1 MAIVTVYIVWG
12 FLTFQEVYIKVFVM
26 NDTVKSKFSIF
37 DPVVAYEHREFY
49 EQIVNELNVILPV
62 CNQGKCLAAEI
73 SRNIAEQETIK
84 ELMERVERFR
94 GELLEGTKN
103 LFAQFYQSKDAFH
116 KMIQSTVAYVKINL
130 MDRNLLERSCDV
142 RWWALEIAF
151 CNCIARFNKDRDNL
165 NNLYALTVSYT
176 EMLEKQSRELI
187 RKKTG
192 FFEGLGSSRIRKLA
206 AIDKK
211 LLVMADFVGKIKGL
225 DVLFDAKKYEE
236 FRESCNS
243 LQSVFAEHDEEK
255 NILDLQ
261 ARVLED
267 IRILHTEIAYANER
281 LETINR
287 SYTLYRDLVIC
298 DNLGNIIA
306 TSNKERRAQVQ
317 GLNIADEKWFKKA
330 MQTADGTEYYA
341 QDFAPSAVEEQN
353 SLIYSTAVRIDGQEN
368 NDAIGAMGIFFDFQD
383 EAGIILADYIP
394 KNSGIIEEGWCS
406 FFSNSNGLI
415 IASSDEDNYDV
426 GAKTHIPSSHLK
438 LSAGETTS
446 SYGYYNGQDAAL
458 FTAKT
463 DGYLDYR
470 GLGWSSHVI
479 LPRRFI
485 FSRNSTSSEENI
497 NIPALLNSCII
508 PEINKKTYVKVE
520 HDKRAMQLISTNGML
535 FAAELG
541 SSGQA
546 LSPIFEQITKT
557 GDFATSC
564 MEDLLQE
571 MAIDELNLNFQT
583 LELFSKQAIDL
594 IDRNLFERSADI
606 RWWSTDKYLID
617 ALREPTEQSAK
628 DAGQRLKVIN
638 GSYTMYRNL
647 ILVDASGT
655 ILACSSPSL
664 LGGIKHVNV
673 SAHEWFEKGMQTQN
687 NTEYAVADV
696 QDSELEPT
704 KNRSLVYSSGVRV
717 TGTEAD
723 AIGVLGI
730 LFDWDTEA
738 GMMLQ
743 KCLPRNSEGEKIKGS
758 VAFYTNKNG
767 EIIESTD
774 QEAFP
779 VGQRHEKVASI
790 CNKLGTG
797 ESNSTIIDIDSKQY
811 IIGSTKTKG
820 YREYEGLEW
829 SAHVLRPF

>member
-1 MAIVTVYIVWG
+1 MSDD
-12 FLTFQEVYIKVFVM
+12 IK
-26 NDTVKSKFSIF
+26 NKFSIF

-62 CNQGKCLAAEI
+62 CNQGKCLAVEI
-73 SRNIAEQETIK
+73 GRNIAEQETIK

-151 CNCIARFNKDRDNL
+151 CKCIEQFNKDRKNLQELKILIATYKIELELESRSLLRNPEYSDAFRLERITLIDN
-165 NNLYALTVSYT
+165 
-176 EMLEKQSRELI
+176 
-187 RKKTG
+187 
-192 FFEGLGSSRIRKLA
+192 KLA
-206 AIDKK
+206 AIAELSGFITDLRILFDVEAYTSFIECSKQVSALFSEDESECRIRDIIDNLATDIK
-211 LLVMADFVGKIKGL
+211 LLHA
-225 DVLFDAKKYEE
+225 
-236 FRESCNS
+236 
-243 LQSVFAEHDEEK
+243 
-255 NILDLQ
+255 
-261 ARVLED
+261 
-267 IRILHTEIAYANER
+267 EIAYANER
-281 LETINR
+281 LETINN

-298 DNLGNIIA
+298 DDQGNIIA
-306 TSNKERRAQVQ
+306 TSNPKRRSKVQ
-317 GLNIADEKWFKKA
+317 GMNVAAESWFVQALETK
-330 MQTADGTEYYA
+330 DGTEYYA
-341 QDFAPSAVEEQN
+341 RDFAPSIVEEQE
-353 SLIYSTAVRIDGQEN
+353 SLVYSTAVRLNGQEN
-368 NDAIGAMGIFFDFQD
+368 NAAIGAMGIFFDFQD
-383 EAGIILADYIP
+383 EARIILEDYMP
-394 KNSGIIEEGWCS
+394 KNTEGMIAEGWCS
-406 FFSNSNGLI
+406 FFSNRKGLV
-415 IASSDEDNYDV
+415 IASSDANNYEV
-426 GAKTHIPSSHLK
+426 GVKTHIPSSHLV
-438 LSAGETTS
+438 LGPGQTTR

-463 DGYLDYR
+463 DGYLDYA
-470 GLGWSSHVI
+470 GLGWNSHLI
-479 LPRRFI
+479 LPRKSI
-485 FSRNSTSSEENI
+485 FCRSSSNMVGDVEVK
-497 NIPALLNSCII
+497 ALLNSCII
-508 PEINKKTYVKVE
+508 PEINKKTYINVE
-520 HDKRAMQLISTNGML
+520 HDKRALQLISTNGML

-541 SSGQA
+541 ASGQA

-571 MAIDELNLNFQT
+571 MALDELTLNFQT
-583 LELFSKQAIDL
+583 LQLFSKQAIDL

-617 ALREPTEQSAK
+617 ALAEPAEQSAK
-628 DAGQRLKVIN
+628 EAGQRLKVIN

-647 ILVDASGT
+647 VLVDSSGS
-655 ILACSSPSL
+655 IIACSSPAL
-664 LGGIKHVNV
+664 LGGIRQLNV
-673 SAHEWFEKGMQTQN
+673 SAHGWFEKGMQTQD

-704 KNRSLVYSSGVRV
+704 KSRSLVYSSGVRV
-717 TGTEAD
+717 SAESTE

-743 KCLPRNSEGEKIKGS
+743 KCLPRNSEGGTIKGS

-774 QEAFP
+774 QEAFV
-779 VGQRHEKVASI
+779 VGQRHEVIASI
-790 CNKLGTG
+790 CSKLGAG
-797 ESNSTIIDIDSKQY
+797 QSNSAIVEIDSKQF

-820 YREYEGLEW
+820 YREYSGLEW

>member
-1 MAIVTVYIVWG
+1 MSDSDKT
-12 FLTFQEVYIKVFVM
+12 
-26 NDTVKSKFSIF
+26 KFSIF

-62 CNQGKCLAAEI
+62 CNQGKCLAVEI

-151 CNCIARFNKDRDNL
+151 CKCIERFNKDRDNL
-165 NNLYALTVSYT
+165 NNLRQLT
-176 EMLEKQSRELI
+176 LEYKVELEDESKEILRKKAGIIFGAGRLKKLSVIDQKLSAIDEFQASIKCLGILFDKEKYSEFNQASVKIEGLFSDHDKEINITDLI
-187 RKKTG
+187 RRV
-192 FFEGLGSSRIRKLA
+192 SSD
-206 AIDKK
+206 ID
-211 LLVMADFVGKIKGL
+211 M
-225 DVLFDAKKYEE
+225 
-236 FRESCNS
+236 
-243 LQSVFAEHDEEK
+243 
-255 NILDLQ
+255 
-261 ARVLED
+261 
-267 IRILHTEIAYANER
+267 LHSEIDYANER
-281 LETINR
+281 LETINN

-298 DNLGNIIA
+298 DNEGNVIA
-306 TSNKERRAQVQ
+306 TSNPGRRNFVQ
-317 GLNIADEKWFKKA
+317 GLNVADERWFIKA
-330 MQTADGTEYYA
+330 MKTVSGTEYYA
-341 QDFAPSAVEEQN
+341 QDFAPSAVEDQD
-353 SLIYSTAVRIDGQEN
+353 SLIYSTAVRFDGQEN
-368 NDAIGAMGIFFDFQD
+368 NSAIGAMGIFFDFQD

-394 KNSGIIEEGWCS
+394 KNSEGLVEEGWCS
-406 FFSNSNGLI
+406 FFSNSAGRI
-415 IASSDEDNYDV
+415 IASSDEDNYEV
-426 GAKTHIPSSHLK
+426 GAKTHIPSMHLM
-438 LSAGETTS
+438 LDAGKTTR

-463 DGYLDYR
+463 DGYLDYK

-479 LPRRFI
+479 LPRKSI
-485 FSRNSTSSEENI
+485 FNRNSSDSVSNVDMK
-497 NIPALLNSCII
+497 ALLHSRII
-508 PEINKKTYVKVE
+508 PEINKQTYINVE
-520 HDKRAMQLISTNGML
+520 HDKRALQLISTNGML

-541 SSGQA
+541 ASGQA
-546 LSPIFEQITKT
+546 LSPIFEQITRT
-557 GDFATSC
+557 GDFATTC

-583 LELFSKQAIDL
+583 LKLFSKQAIDL

-617 ALREPTEQSAK
+617 ALKEPSEQSSK
-628 DAGQRLKVIN
+628 EAGQRLKVIN

-647 ILVDASGT
+647 ILVDSSGE
-655 ILACSSPSL
+655 IIACSSPAL

-673 SAHEWFEKGMQTQN
+673 SAHEWFEKGMLTQD
-687 NTEYAVADV
+687 NTSYAIADV
-696 QDSELEPT
+696 RDSELEPT
-704 KNRSLVYSSGVRV
+704 KSRSLVYSSGVRV
-717 TGTEAD
+717 SGDISE
-723 AIGVLGI
+723 AIGVLGV

-738 GMMLQ
+738 GMMLL
-743 KCLPRNSEGEKIKGS
+743 KCLPRNSEGSKIKGS

-774 QEAFP
+774 QEKFA
-779 VGQRHEKVASI
+779 VGMSYEVIASI

-797 ESNSTIIDIDSKQY
+797 ESNATIIEVASSRY

-829 SAHVLRPF
+829 SAHVLLPF

>member
-1 MAIVTVYIVWG
+1 MS
-12 FLTFQEVYIKVFVM
+12 
-26 NDTVKSKFSIF
+26 DSVKSKFSIF

-62 CNQGKCLAAEI
+62 CNQGKCLAVEI

-116 KMIQSTVAYVKINL
+116 NMIQSTVAYVKINL

-151 CNCIARFNKDRDNL
+151 CKCIERFNRDRKNL
-165 NNLYALTVSYT
+165 ENLRQMVMEYEA
-176 EMLEKQSRELI
+176 ELEEESKKLI
-187 RKKTG
+187 RQKSG
-192 FFEGLGSSRIRKLA
+192 LRDILGSSRIKKLA
-206 AIDKK
+206 LIDRKQQA
-211 LLVMADFVGKIKGL
+211 LNDFVKYLQCLGI
-225 DVLFDAKKYEE
+225 LFDKQKHAE
-236 FRESCNS
+236 FMQCGLKLETAFTNLER
-243 LQSVFAEHDEEK
+243 EK
-255 NILDLQ
+255 NIIELVK
-261 ARVLED
+261 RVSAD
-267 IRILHTEIAYANER
+267 IDTLHVEIEYANER
-281 LETINR
+281 LETINQ

-298 DNLGNIIA
+298 DDQGNIIA
-306 TSNKERRAQVQ
+306 TSDSQRRDEVQ
-317 GLNIADEKWFKKA
+317 GLNVATESWFINA

-341 QDFAPSAVEEQN
+341 QDFAPSAVEKQD

-368 NDAIGAMGIFFDFQD
+368 NSAIGAMGIFFDFQD

-394 KNSGIIEEGWCS
+394 KSADGSIEEGWCS
-406 FFSNSNGLI
+406 FFSNSEGSI
-415 IASSDEDNYDV
+415 IASSDEDNYEV
-426 GAKTHIPSSHLK
+426 GSKTHIPSKHLM
-438 LSAGETTS
+438 LEAGKTTR

-463 DGYLDYR
+463 DGYLDYK
-470 GLGWSSHVI
+470 GLGWNSHLT
-479 LPRRFI
+479 LPRRSI
-485 FSRNSTSSEENI
+485 FSRNSNSSVKNVEMN
-497 NIPALLNSCII
+497 ALLNSCII
-508 PEINKKTYVKVE
+508 PDINKQTYINVE

-541 SSGQA
+541 TSGQA
-546 LSPIFEQITKT
+546 LSPIFEQITRT

-583 LELFSKQAIDL
+583 LKLFSKQAIDL

-617 ALREPTEQSAK
+617 ALSEPSGENAK
-628 DAGQRLKVIN
+628 NAGQRLKVIN

-647 ILVDASGT
+647 ILVDSSGS
-655 ILACSSPSL
+655 IIACSSPAL
-664 LGGIKHVNV
+664 LGGVQQVNV
-673 SAHEWFEKGMQTQN
+673 SAHEWFEKGMLTQD

-704 KNRSLVYSSGVRV
+704 KNRSLIYSSGVRLSAKNSE
-717 TGTEAD
+717 T
-723 AIGVLGI
+723 IGVLGI

-738 GMMLQ
+738 GMMLS
-743 KCLPRNSEGEKIKGS
+743 KCLPRNSEGSKIKGS

-774 QEAFP
+774 PETFA
-779 VGQRHEKVASI
+779 VGQRYEAVANI
-790 CNKLGTG
+790 CAKLGTG
-797 ESNSTIIDIDSKQY
+797 ESNAAIVTLDSKEY
-811 IIGSTKTKG
+811 IIGSTRTKG

>member
-1 MAIVTVYIVWG
+1 MSDSD
-12 FLTFQEVYIKVFVM
+12 K
-26 NDTVKSKFSIF
+26 NKFSIF

-62 CNQGKCLAAEI
+62 CNQGKCIAVEI

-151 CNCIARFNKDRDNL
+151 CKCIERFNKDR
-165 NNLYALTVSYT
+165 NNLKNLKQLILEYKT
-176 EMLEKQSRELI
+176 ELEEESKKIL

-192 FFEGLGSSRIRKLA
+192 IFFGSSRF
-206 AIDKK
+206 KK
-211 LLVMADFVGKIKGL
+211 LSVIDLKVSAINEFLESIKCLGI
-225 DVLFDAKKYEE
+225 LFNKEKYEE
-236 FRESCNS
+236 FNLASIKIDG
-243 LQSVFAEHDEEK
+243 VFSGCDKEK
-255 NILDLQ
+255 NITDLIK
-261 ARVLED
+261 RLSSD
-267 IRILHTEIAYANER
+267 IATLHCEIEYANER
-281 LETINR
+281 LEAINS
-287 SYTLYRDLVIC
+287 SYTLYRDLAIC
-298 DNLGNIIA
+298 DNEGNIIA
-306 TSNKERRAQVQ
+306 TSNRQRRSHVQ
-317 GLNIADEKWFKKA
+317 GLNVSNERWFIKA
-330 MQTADGTEYYA
+330 METVDGTEYYA
-341 QDFAPSAVEEQN
+341 QDFAPSAVEDQE
-353 SLIYSTAVRIDGQEN
+353 SLIYSTAVRIDGHEN
-368 NDAIGAMGIFFDFQD
+368 NSVIGAMGIFFDFQD

-394 KNSGIIEEGWCS
+394 RNSDGMIEEGWCS
-406 FFSNSNGLI
+406 FFSNSGGYI
-415 IASSDEDNYDV
+415 IASSDENNYEV
-426 GAKTHIPSSHLK
+426 GEKTHIPSMHLM
-438 LSAGETTS
+438 LNAGETTR

-463 DGYLDYR
+463 DGYLDYK

-479 LPRRFI
+479 LPRKSI
-485 FSRNSTSSEENI
+485 FSRNSSDSVSNVDMK
-497 NIPALLNSCII
+497 ALLNSRII
-508 PEINKKTYVKVE
+508 PEINKQTYMNVE
-520 HDKRAMQLISTNGML
+520 HDKRALQLISTNGML

-541 SSGQA
+541 ASGQA

-557 GDFATSC
+557 GDFATTC

-571 MAIDELNLNFQT
+571 MASDELNLNFQT
-583 LELFSKQAIDL
+583 LKLFSKQAIDL

-606 RWWSTDKYLID
+606 RWWATDKYLID
-617 ALREPTEQSAK
+617 ALKEPSDQSSK
-628 DAGQRLKVIN
+628 EAGQRLKVIN

-647 ILVDASGT
+647 ILVDSSGD
-655 ILACSSPSL
+655 IIACSSPAL

-673 SAHEWFEKGMQTQN
+673 SAHEWFEKGMLTQD

-696 QDSELEPT
+696 RDSELEPT

-717 TGTEAD
+717 SGEVSE
-723 AIGVLGI
+723 AIGVLGV

-738 GMMLQ
+738 GMMLL
-743 KCLPRNSEGEKIKGS
+743 KCLPRNSEGSNIKGS
-758 VAFYTNKNG
+758 VAFYTNKSG

-774 QEAFP
+774 QETFA
-779 VGQRHEKVASI
+779 VGQSYEIIASI
-790 CNKLGTG
+790 CSKLGTG
-797 ESNSTIIDIDSKQY
+797 ESNAAIIEVDSKRY

-820 YREYEGLEW
+820 YREYGGLEW

>member
-1 MAIVTVYIVWG
+1 MSDSDKT
-12 FLTFQEVYIKVFVM
+12 
-26 NDTVKSKFSIF
+26 KFSIF

-62 CNQGKCLAAEI
+62 CNQGKCLAVEI

-151 CNCIARFNKDRDNL
+151 CKCIERFNKDRDNL
-165 NNLYALTVSYT
+165 NNLKKLT
-176 EMLEKQSRELI
+176 LEYKVELEEESKEI
-187 RKKTG
+187 LRKKAG
-192 FFEGLGSSRIRKLA
+192 FFFGSGRLRKLSVIDQKLS
-206 AIDKK
+206 AIDEF
-211 LLVMADFVGKIKGL
+211 LASIKCLGI
-225 DVLFDAKKYEE
+225 LFDKEKYGE
-236 FRESCNS
+236 FN
-243 LQSVFAEHDEEK
+243 QASVKIEGVFSGYDKE
-255 NILDLQ
+255 ISITDLIK
-261 ARVLED
+261 RVSSD
-267 IRILHTEIAYANER
+267 IDILHSEIDYANER
-281 LETINR
+281 LETINN

-298 DNLGNIIA
+298 DNEGNIIA
-306 TSNKERRAQVQ
+306 TSNPGRRNLVQ
-317 GLNIADEKWFKKA
+317 GLNVADERWFIKA
-330 MQTADGTEYYA
+330 MKTVSGTEYYA
-341 QDFAPSAVEEQN
+341 QDFAPSAVEDQD

-368 NDAIGAMGIFFDFQD
+368 NSAIGAMGIFFDFQD

-394 KNSGIIEEGWCS
+394 KNSEGLVEEGWCS
-406 FFSNSNGLI
+406 FFSNSAGRI
-415 IASSDEDNYDV
+415 IASSDEDNYEV
-426 GAKTHIPSSHLK
+426 GAKTHIPSMHLM
-438 LSAGETTS
+438 LDAGKTTR

-463 DGYLDYR
+463 DGYLDYK

-479 LPRRFI
+479 LPRKSI
-485 FSRNSTSSEENI
+485 FCRNSSDSVSNVDMK
-497 NIPALLNSCII
+497 ALLNSRII
-508 PEINKKTYVKVE
+508 PEINKQTYINVE
-520 HDKRAMQLISTNGML
+520 HDKRALQLISTNGML

-541 SSGQA
+541 ASGQA

-557 GDFATSC
+557 GDFATTC

-583 LELFSKQAIDL
+583 LKLFSKQAIDL

-617 ALREPTEQSAK
+617 ALKEPSEQSSK
-628 DAGQRLKVIN
+628 EAGQRLKVIN

-647 ILVDASGT
+647 ILVDSSGE
-655 ILACSSPSL
+655 IIACSSPAL

-673 SAHEWFEKGMQTQN
+673 SAHEWFEKGMLTQD
-687 NTEYAVADV
+687 NTSYAVADV
-696 QDSELEPT
+696 RDSELEPT
-704 KNRSLVYSSGVRV
+704 KSRSLVYSSGVRV
-717 TGTEAD
+717 SGDVSE
-723 AIGVLGI
+723 AIGVLGV

-738 GMMLQ
+738 GMMLL
-743 KCLPRNSEGEKIKGS
+743 KCLPRNSEGSKIKGS

-774 QEAFP
+774 QEKFA
-779 VGQRHEKVASI
+779 VGMSYEVIASI

-797 ESNSTIIDIDSKQY
+797 ESNAAIIEVASSRY

-829 SAHVLRPF
+829 SAHVLLPF